1 MVKLTDYGTLQAYVD
16 ATLATDGAPK
26 NRNNTRSPNKYG
38 EEGQMQTPQKMQE
51 GQTPQIGQ
59 TTRKTPQKPKQEGQ
73 MQTTRKTPQKMQ
85 QTRKK
90 GQ

>member
-1 MVKLTDYGTLQAYVD
+1 MVKLTDYDTLQAYVD

-38 EEGQMQTPQKMQE
+38 EEGQMQS
-51 GQTPQIGQ
+51 
-59 TTRKTPQKPKQEGQ
+59 PQKPKQEGQ

>member
-16 ATLATDGAPK
+16 ATLATDGAQ
-26 NRNNTRSPNKYG
+26 NKYG
-38 EEGQMQTPQKMQE
+38 EEGQMQTP
-51 GQTPQIGQ
+51 
-59 TTRKTPQKPKQEGQ
+59 RKTPQEGQ
-73 MQTTRKTPQKMQ
+73 MQTPQTPQKMQ

>member
-1 MVKLTDYGTLQAYVD
+1 MVKLTDYDTLQAYVD
-16 ATLATDGAPK
+16 ATLAMDGPPK
-26 NRNNTRSPNKYG
+26 KKKNTRSQNKYG
-38 EEGQMQTPQKMQE
+38 EEGQMQTP
-51 GQTPQIGQ
+51 
-59 TTRKTPQKPKQEGQ
+59 RKTPQEGQ